1 MKKLLISCTLWLV
14 AASASFAHNFKPFK
28 VGLGLGYAVPMGGE
42 RGGLFYIEPGY
53 RVNNTFL
60 VGLRIES
67 AMISKNVSANGTDV
81 VGDASSNVS
90 YSLNGQYYFNENYV
104 RPFVGFGMG
113 FFNLA
118 EVEYNM
124 GTEVQVSDT
133 ETRFGFY
140 PRVGVDIGHLNLT
153 LDYNIVPVTDLD
165 DGGEVRNSYLGIRV
179 GFSIGGGEGK
189 KAK

>member
-1 MKKLLISCTLWLV
+1 MKNLVISCALLLV
-14 AASASFAHNFKPFK
+14 AASASVAQNFKPFK
-28 VGLGLGYAVPMGGE
+28 VGLGLGYAVPLGGE
-42 RGGLFYIEPGY
+42 RGGLFYVEPGY

-67 AMISKNVSANGTDV
+67 AVISKNVTTNGIDV

-104 RPFVGFGMG
+104 RPFVGLGFG

-118 EVEYNM
+118 KVEYNT
-124 GTEVQVSDT
+124 GTEVQMSDT

-140 PRVGVDIGHLNLT
+140 PRVGLDIGHLNLT
-153 LDYNIVPVTDLD
+153 LDYNVVPVTDLD
-165 DGGEVRNSYLGIRV
+165 DGGEVRNSYLGIRA

-189 KAK
+189 KVK